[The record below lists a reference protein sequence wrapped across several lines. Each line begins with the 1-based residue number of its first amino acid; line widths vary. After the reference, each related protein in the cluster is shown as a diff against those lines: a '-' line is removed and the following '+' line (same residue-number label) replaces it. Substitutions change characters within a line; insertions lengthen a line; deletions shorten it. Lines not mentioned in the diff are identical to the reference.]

1 MTEPSLGLRERKKAD
16 TRRALSDA
24 ALNLA
29 FERGLENV
37 TRDEIAS
44 LAGVSLRTFNNYFN
58 GKYEALAY
66 RQTERMRRGIAA
78 LRRRP
83 ADEPLWTALT
93 HAVLEPLEQDFGDF
107 YGAENRVPSRR
118 ELVEVRKL
126 VMNAQVRNALPQRL
140 FDEFLQVVAER
151 TGTDPDRDLYPR
163 LVVAVVRA
171 VGDAAAEA
179 YVRANPP
186 VAITDLI
193 RDGFAA
199 VTAGLPEPAKRK
211 EADHD

>member
-1 MTEPSLGLRERKKAD
+1 MPNQPTGLRERKKAD

-24 ALNLA
+24 ALSLA

-44 LAGVSLRTFNNYFN
+44 LAGVSLRTFNNYFS

-66 RQTERMRRGIAA
+66 RQTERMRRGIAT

-83 ADEPLWTALT
+83 ADEPLWTALE
-93 HAVLEPLEQDFGDF
+93 HAVLEPLEEDFGDF
-107 YGAENRVPSRR
+107 YGAESQVPSRR
-118 ELVEVRKL
+118 ELVEARRL
-126 VMNAQVRNALPQRL
+126 LTTPQVRNALPQRL
-140 FDEFLQVVAER
+140 FDDLLQVVAER
-151 TGTDPDRDLYPR
+151 TDTDPERDLYPR

-179 YVRANPP
+179 YVRADPP
-186 VAITDLI
+186 VAITELI

-199 VTAGLPEPAKRK
+199 VSAGLPEPVK
-211 EADHD
+211 EARNG